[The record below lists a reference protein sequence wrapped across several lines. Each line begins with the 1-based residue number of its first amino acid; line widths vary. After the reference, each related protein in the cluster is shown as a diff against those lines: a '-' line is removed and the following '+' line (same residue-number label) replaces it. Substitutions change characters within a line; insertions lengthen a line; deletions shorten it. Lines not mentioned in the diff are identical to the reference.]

1 MLLSGSK
8 NAPGSASAESFGISK
23 APPIFSGLIAPV
35 KFKKQII
42 TPMHPTNNGK
52 QIKNETVYRG
62 ILCLKVKVTSGK
74 SVIGEI

>member
-1 MLLSGSK
+1 
-8 NAPGSASAESFGISK
+8 
-23 APPIFSGLIAPV
+23 
-35 KFKKQII
+35 
-42 TPMHPTNNGK
+42 MHPTNNGK